1 MASRPVTRQQT
12 RRSPSTVACEACRKL
27 KMRCARP
34 SRPEDSSEP
43 CDRCRRNGRTCSIPP
58 SQPLGR
64 RPGAVGR
71 YQGLEKACRQMKE
84 HLKRGRASG
93 NSSQDVNNIQNAEKE
108 VFDLLLSKMQS
119 NEGQS
124 HRPTNGKA
132 ANVQAASSNP
142 VVTES
147 TTIKQA
153 GITSHVGHDPV
164 SNPLAL
170 LVAASGAIQSESV
183 SNTPIS
189 TVESTDEGPTPYLTS
204 IGNLIERS
212 TYVSLGLQLS
222 SESLQSGLDA
232 LFAAPTS
239 NPKCTDYF
247 RPPDDGPPRD
257 VSPDLDPVELGLIS
271 MEEAYHLFPIYFIR
285 LHPVNGILD
294 PKLHTVEYV
303 RSQSALLFTWM
314 LALTAQFDHGSAA
327 IAKRLR
333 LHGEKLSRHVHASGL
348 KSVEIVQ
355 GYYISLLSAT
365 PARTLS
371 EERSWLY
378 TMYAFGVA
386 AELGLDQTSP
396 TYTYNNDGNIIPK
409 RTPGPPTR
417 HDIEDQTRRER
428 LTRNRERTWLRILLW
443 ERANS
448 GASGRMNAIPETD
461 LTRNIERWWMH
472 PLADSTDKHTVA
484 FILLRRHLA
493 VLHAEVQRQTL
504 MPHSNPHW
512 VRDRIDATLEPW
524 RKTWIYAIAPSSEPL
539 PDVHLH
545 HVYLHNRLW
554 ILSFALQASISN
566 NRDLNAIRDDC
577 FQAAVHCCEVA
588 VRDLQQIGEPLYC
601 MLAPTWAMISYASI
615 LALKLFP
622 FVHHPQPEGEIE
634 LLALL
639 AQVAL
644 QLERAGTTPSHRFG
658 IAAILGQQLLMILR
672 TRAAGLAS
680 ITTIVDSDH
689 DDNNSGVRNTSC
701 PLSREHLS
709 NISSATGMAQDT
721 DALGPLVSPYD
732 PCLATATMGM
742 DSDLMGDEFAD
753 LFREIF
759 GPSFGEVF

>member
-1 MASRPVTRQQT
+1 
-12 RRSPSTVACEACRKL
+12 
-27 KMRCARP
+27 
-34 SRPEDSSEP
+34 
-43 CDRCRRNGRTCSIPP
+43 
-58 SQPLGR
+58 
-64 RPGAVGR
+64 
-71 YQGLEKACRQMKE
+71 
-84 HLKRGRASG
+84 
-93 NSSQDVNNIQNAEKE
+93 
-108 VFDLLLSKMQS
+108 
-119 NEGQS
+119 
-124 HRPTNGKA
+124 
-132 ANVQAASSNP
+132 
-142 VVTES
+142 
-147 TTIKQA
+147 
-153 GITSHVGHDPV
+153 
-164 SNPLAL
+164 
-170 LVAASGAIQSESV
+170 
-183 SNTPIS
+183 
-189 TVESTDEGPTPYLTS
+189 
-204 IGNLIERS
+204 
-212 TYVSLGLQLS
+212 
-222 SESLQSGLDA
+222 
-232 LFAAPTS
+232 
-239 NPKCTDYF
+239 
-247 RPPDDGPPRD
+247 
-257 VSPDLDPVELGLIS
+257 
-271 MEEAYHLFPIYFIR
+271 
-285 LHPVNGILD
+285 
-294 PKLHTVEYV
+294 
-303 RSQSALLFTWM
+303 
-314 LALTAQFDHGSAA
+314 
-327 IAKRLR
+327 
-333 LHGEKLSRHVHASGL
+333 
-348 KSVEIVQ
+348 
-355 GYYISLLSAT
+355 
-365 PARTLS
+365 
-371 EERSWLY
+371 
-378 TMYAFGVA
+378 MYAFGVA

-512 VRDRIDATLEPW
+512 VRDRIDVTLEPW

-554 ILSFALQASISN
+554 TLSFALQASISN

-601 MLAPTWAMISYASI
+601 MLAPTWAMISYAAI

-622 FVHHPQPEGEIE
+622 FVHQPRSEGEIE

-680 ITTIVDSDH
+680 ITTIADSDH

-721 DALGPLVSPYD
+721 DVLGPLVSPYD

>member
-1 MASRPVTRQQT
+1 MEIEDFRSSLRILNSNHPHGDEDHRPTIQVL
-12 RRSPSTVACEACRKL
+12 RRSFASNLNYGNWATPSK
-27 KMRCARP
+27 
-34 SRPEDSSEP
+34 
-43 CDRCRRNGRTCSIPP
+43 
-58 SQPLGR
+58 
-64 RPGAVGR
+64 
-71 YQGLEKACRQMKE
+71 
-84 HLKRGRASG
+84 
-93 NSSQDVNNIQNAEKE
+93 KE

-232 LFAAPTS
+232 LFAAPT
-239 NPKCTDYF
+239 T
-247 RPPDDGPPRD
+247 
-257 VSPDLDPVELGLIS
+257 
-271 MEEAYHLFPIYFIR
+271 
-285 LHPVNGILD
+285 
-294 PKLHTVEYV
+294 
-303 RSQSALLFTWM
+303 
-314 LALTAQFDHGSAA
+314 QFDHGSAA

-512 VRDRIDATLEPW
+512 VRDRIDVTLEPW

-554 ILSFALQASISN
+554 TLSFALQASISN

-601 MLAPTWAMISYASI
+601 MLAPTWAMISYAAI

-622 FVHHPQPEGEIE
+622 FVHQPRSEGEIE

-680 ITTIVDSDH
+680 ITTIADSDH

-709 NISSATGMAQDT
+709 NISSATGMTQDT
-721 DALGPLVSPYD
+721 DVLGPLVSPYD

>member
-12 RRSPSTVACEACRKL
+12 HRPPSTVACEACRKL
-27 KMRCARP
+27 KMRCVRP
-34 SRPEDSSEP
+34 SQSEGSIMP

-58 SQPLGR
+58 SRPLGR

-71 YQGLEKACRQMKE
+71 YQGLEKAYHQMKT
-84 HLKRGRASG
+84 HLKREHTSRNSVGEVG
-93 NSSQDVNNIQNAEKE
+93 NVQNAEKQ
-108 VFDLLLSKMQS
+108 VFDLLRSKMQS
-119 NEGQS
+119 NEDQS
-124 HRPTNGKA
+124 YRPIDAKVATTQDKPR
-132 ANVQAASSNP
+132 SP

-147 TTIKQA
+147 NAMQQA
-153 GITSHVGHDPV
+153 GMASHVINDPV

-170 LVAASGAIQSESV
+170 LVAASGAMHSESIPNTPV
-183 SNTPIS
+183 SNA
-189 TVESTDEGPTPYLTS
+189 ESAHEGQSPSSTS
-204 IGNLIERS
+204 IANRMLNRPGHL
-212 TYVSLGLQLS
+212 SLGLQLS
-222 SESLQSGLDA
+222 EESLQSGLDA
-232 LFAAPTS
+232 LFTTPTS
-239 NPKCTDYF
+239 NHKCTDYF
-247 RPPDDGPPRD
+247 RSSDDGPPRD
-257 VSPDLDPVELGLIS
+257 IGPDLDPVELGLIS
-271 MEEAYHLFPIYFIR
+271 MEEAYHLFSIYFMR
-285 LHPVNGILD
+285 LHRVNGILD
-294 PKLHTVEYV
+294 PKLHTVDYV
-303 RSQSALLFTWM
+303 RSKSALLFTWM

-333 LHGEKLSRHVHASGL
+333 LHGEKLSRHVHTSGF

-365 PARTLS
+365 PARMLS

-396 TYTYNNDGNIIPK
+396 SYASNDVNL
-409 RTPGPPTR
+409 TPNCTPRSPTNCDR
-417 HDIEDQTRRER
+417 EDRIHIQR
-428 LTRNRERTWLRILLW
+428 LVRNRERTWLRILLW

-448 GASGRMNAIPETD
+448 GASGRMNAIPEND
-461 LTRNIERWWMH
+461 LTCNIERWWMH

-484 FILLRRHLA
+484 FIILRRHLA
-493 VLHAEVQRQTL
+493 FLHAELQRQTG
-504 MPHSNPHW
+504 MSHANPHW
-512 VRDRIDATLEPW
+512 VRDLIDATLEPW
-524 RKTWIYAIAPSSEPL
+524 RKTWIYTIAPSAEPL

-554 ILSFALQASISN
+554 TLSFALQASISSN
-566 NRDLNAIRDDC
+566 HDLNIMREDC

-588 VRDLQQIGEPLYC
+588 VHDLQQIGEQLYC
-601 MLAPTWAMISYASI
+601 MLAPTWAMISYTAI
-615 LALKLFP
+615 LALKLFQYVYQGRP
-622 FVHHPQPEGEIE
+622 GGEIE

-680 ITTIVDSDH
+680 TTSVTENDH
-689 DDNNSGVRNTSC
+689 DGNSNSTQIPSNRLSGERSLNTSSTADMPPDIHLQD
-701 PLSREHLS
+701 PLL
-709 NISSATGMAQDT
+709 
-721 DALGPLVSPYD
+721 SPYD
-732 PCLATATMGM
+732 PYLTTSTLGM
-742 DSDLMGDEFAD
+742 DNDVMGDGFAD